1 MSAVGK
7 KSVIKG
13 LYETRKG
20 LEMRWVVTC
29 WETQGRYRLHGS
41 E

>member
-13 LYETRKG
+13 YKGYETKQG
-20 LEMRWVVTC
+20 LEMRWVVT
-29 WETQGRYRLHGS
+29 L
-41 E
+41 